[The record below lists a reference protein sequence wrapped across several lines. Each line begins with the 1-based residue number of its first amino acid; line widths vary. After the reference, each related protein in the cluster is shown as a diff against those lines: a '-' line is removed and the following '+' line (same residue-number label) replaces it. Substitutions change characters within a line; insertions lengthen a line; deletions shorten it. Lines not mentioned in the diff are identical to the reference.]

1 MKKNKTTPQAQVL
14 NFPLQPK
21 AEPIKRKGRKKE
33 KETKKEFKKKGKTEK
48 RSNFAYPFLGAPF
61 PYYLF
66 IYLLPFQSKALIFSF
81 SPTEIVLLE

>member
-33 KETKKEFKKKGKTEK
+33 KETKKELKKK
-48 RSNFAYPFLGAPF
+48 
-61 PYYLF
+61 
-66 IYLLPFQSKALIFSF
+66 
-81 SPTEIVLLE
+81 